1 MSFFKVT
8 QLLIAM
14 LLASIA
20 LSIVVNADKTEVG
33 TGASRR
39 SDIIA
44 DKSQTTE
51 EERVFKF
58 DTIPGIGIASSMLEK
73 AQLQLWLALGKSAD
87 DVLSTMKLTSVEGN
101 TLANPKFQAWL
112 KYVDD
117 FNQKNPRESKPAA
130 MALTSHYGDNK
141 NGQARLSRILDAGM
155 EDEHTKAIALKLYE
169 QRLESWEKK
178 NIPPLD
184 VFNHLR
190 LDEDNLLTSPLLAPW
205 LKYAKEF
212 HGRNPD
218 KMSPMTTLS
227 IRLNDGELEKVLENG
242 LNSDRTKD
250 IATKLKNELFAEWG
264 AQKRTPDFLFENWLL
279 LSLDRKA
286 PSLSDPVLKIWI
298 RFMDEFN
305 IKHPGEKTTL
315 FDTLRRHYHEG
326 AIVDMLVDAKRDPTT
341 KALAENLES
350 LLLSTWLEYRLSP
363 LVVRYRMHAGDARE
377 ILEKYE
383 GLFKAKWSA
392 DF

>member
-1 MSFFKVT
+1 
-8 QLLIAM
+8 M

-112 KYVDD
+112 K
-117 FNQKNPRESKPAA
+117 
-130 MALTSHYGDNK
+130 
-141 NGQARLSRILDAGM
+141 
-155 EDEHTKAIALKLYE
+155 
-169 QRLESWEKK
+169 LESWEKK